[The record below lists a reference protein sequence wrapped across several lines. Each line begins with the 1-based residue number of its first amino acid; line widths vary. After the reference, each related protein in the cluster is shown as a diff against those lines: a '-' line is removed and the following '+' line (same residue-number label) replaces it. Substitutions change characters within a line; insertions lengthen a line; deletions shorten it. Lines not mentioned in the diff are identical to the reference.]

1 MKGAKKQRFN
11 YSFAILNDK
20 EKQKILTDQRSE
32 PANVWQLKNDWNNS
46 PFIKKK
52 MVINL
57 NLIQLIN

>member
-11 YSFAILNDK
+11 YSFAIINDK

-46 PFIKKK
+46 PVIKKK
-52 MVINL
+52 LVINL